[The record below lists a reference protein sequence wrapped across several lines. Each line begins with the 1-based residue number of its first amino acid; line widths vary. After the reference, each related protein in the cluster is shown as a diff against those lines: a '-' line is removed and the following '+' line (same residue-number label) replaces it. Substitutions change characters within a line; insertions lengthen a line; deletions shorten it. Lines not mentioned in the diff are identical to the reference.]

1 MLMLAT
7 FATIIASQ
15 AAISGSFSVAKQA
28 VQLGFLPRLKVLH
41 TSRMEGQIYVPFVNW
56 MLCVGV
62 VAVTLV
68 FRSAN
73 KLGDIYGVAVTGTF
87 ILNTLLFVGVARL
100 LWGHPGEGSRPLA
113 VLFLTVEVAFFSS
126 NIAEDRARR
135 VAVARDRARW
145 CRW

>member
-7 FATIIASQ
+7 VATIIASQ

-28 VQLGFLPRLKVLH
+28 VQLGFLPRLRVLH

-62 VAVTLV
+62 VALTLV
-68 FRSAN
+68 FRSAT

-87 ILNTLLFVGVARL
+87 ILNTLLFVAVARL
-100 LWGHPGEGSRPLA
+100 LWGTRTRSSRP
-113 VLFLTVEVAFFSS
+113 SPRCS
-126 NIAEDRARR
+126 
-135 VAVARDRARW
+135 
-145 CRW
+145 